1 MVVDAS
7 VLVDVVRAP
16 AGSSLRAI
24 LAEQPAL
31 HSPCLLDAEF
41 VRGLRHLEQ
50 RRELTSADALIGLHY
65 LRALPIQ
72 RHDVGTLTPRMW
84 QLRHNLGTYDAAYV
98 ALAEMLAVPLLTA
111 DAHIAG
117 APGLRCQ
124 VVVA

>member
-16 AGSSLRAI
+16 AGSSLRTI

-31 HSPCLLDAEF
+31 HAPCLLDAEF
-41 VRGLRHLEQ
+41 VRALHHLEH
-50 RRELTSADALIGLHY
+50 RGELTSADALLGLHY
-65 LRALPIQ
+65 LQALPI
-72 RHDVGTLTPRMW
+72 RRYEMGTLTPRMW
-84 QLRHNLGTYDAAYV
+84 QLRHNLPTYDAAYV

-111 DAHIAG
+111 DAHLAG

-124 VVVA
+124 VVLA